1 MDHKAK
7 LEDLHRESLEKLE
20 YYVNANKLLAP
31 SDHKKIQD
39 AKNEWQEAWIK
50 LQEALIV
57 LEQLEI

>member
-1 MDHKAK
+1 MDHKNK
-7 LEDLHRESLEKLE
+7 LTELHKESLERLE
-20 YYVNANKLLAP
+20 EYIASNAFLELNEK
-31 SDHKKIQD
+31 KKIQD